1 MWSLRIGAC
10 GLALLALSVLPVA
23 MTDRVSAQQPTPEQI
38 EAVRENC
45 RSDFIS
51 HCSGV
56 QPGGR
61 EALQCLQR
69 NAAQLSSGCS
79 SAVGAVAPNP
89 EPVNAASAASSP
101 QPPQPTDQDQL
112 AAVRRACTLDDVASH
127 CSWIQVTNPELLL
140 CLRANAAALSPACQ
154 AVLRVAPATA
164 APTLAPTVTPPAP
177 PAAPTVAT
185 TPPPAPVASPSPP
198 PTAAKGTTA
207 PAQPSAKQISAI
219 RSSCRSDFMSRCSG
233 VQPGTREALECLE
246 RNKAS
251 VSRPCQAALAAVGG
265 NATGATPSSESAAPA
280 AMTSPTAPESFPV
293 RRLAPRQEL
302 GILRACAAD
311 VRSLCDGTTPG
322 GGRIIACLARN
333 ASQLSPQCRGAL
345 EQVRG

>member
-1 MWSLRIGAC
+1 MSSLRIGTC
-10 GLALLALSVLPVA
+10 GLALLALSALPVA
-23 MTDRVSAQQPTPEQI
+23 MTDRVSAQQPSPEQI
-38 EAVRENC
+38 EAIREGC

-69 NAAQLSSGCS
+69 NAAQLSSACS
-79 SAVGAVAPNP
+79 SAVGTVAPDP
-89 EPVNAASAASSP
+89 GTGNAASAVSSP
-101 QPPQPTDQDQL
+101 QPPQRTDQDQL
-112 AAVRRACTLDDVASH
+112 AAVRRACTLDDVSH

-140 CLRANAAALSPACQ
+140 CLRANATALSPACQ
-154 AVLRVAPATA
+154 AVVLVNATTAP
-164 APTLAPTVTPPAP
+164 PTLAPTVAPPAP
-177 PAAPTVAT
+177 PAAPTIAT
-185 TPPPAPVASPSPP
+185 TPPPAPAAAPSPAP
-198 PTAAKGTTA
+198 GAPKGTTA

-219 RSSCRSDFMSRCSG
+219 RSSCRSDFISRCSG
-233 VQPGTREALECLE
+233 VQPGTREALQCLE
-246 RNKAS
+246 RNKAT
-251 VSRPCQAALAAVGG
+251 VSRPCQAALAALGG
-265 NATGATPSSESAAPA
+265 AAAAPVPSGDSATPAAV
-280 AMTSPTAPESFPV
+280 TSPAAPESFPV

-302 GILRACAAD
+302 GILRACAGD
-311 VRSLCDGTTPG
+311 VRSLCGGTAPG